1 MINPFITGKRNY
13 LILVFTIVYLAA
25 FTFNGV
31 LNANFEFLY
40 YTFLLSFLIYLV
52 IYLHQRLHL
61 GFFILFNLSLLGFLH
76 LAGGN
81 FYLGDLRLY
90 DYYFIPYIF
99 KYDNMI
105 HSYGTFIGTWAL
117 YSLLISHF
125 REPVKKRFPVLA
137 LLLIFM
143 AIGMGTIVELVEF
156 LAVII
161 FGVAEQVGDYYNNTL
176 DLLFNFLG
184 SVLATVIIYFY
195 QYRPKFILKIDGS
208 RKKSN

>member
-1 MINPFITGKRNY
+1 MIHPFITGKKNY

-25 FTFNGV
+25 FTFHGV

-40 YTFLLSFLIYLV
+40 YTVLLSFLIYLV

-76 LAGGN
+76 LLGGN
-81 FYLGDLRLY
+81 LYLGELRLY
-90 DYYFIPYIF
+90 DYYFIPGVF

-105 HSYGTFIGTWAL
+105 HAYATFIGTLAL
-117 YSLLISHF
+117 YSLLISQF
-125 REPVKKRFPVLA
+125 RTPVKKRFPVLA
-137 LLLIFM
+137 LLLILM

-156 LAVII
+156 FAVII

-184 SVLATVIIYFY
+184 SIVATVIIYFY

-208 RKKSN
+208 AKDSN